1 MLRVQRPR
9 VPRRAATGLG
19 VTAMSD
25 SKTFPL
31 FAPAATIADA
41 IRASAEQRPMQGAYI
56 TAITCTRDISAI
68 VDTLRKNR
76 DAARQMAKDAQA
88 AGNGFT
94 YGASM
99 GYAAG
104 VRTAITALENWLNG
118 MPAPA
123 EPDYSHEDQTER
135 EIEEDRAAL
144 ACRVC
149 DRPAHWGRTR
159 DGVCRQCHEEA
170 RRDPSA
176 DTEDPSVRG
185 Y

>member
-1 MLRVQRPR
+1 M
-9 VPRRAATGLG
+9 T
-19 VTAMSD
+19 D

-31 FAPAATIADA
+31 FAPAATVADA

-56 TAITCTRDISAI
+56 TAITCVRDISAI
-68 VDTLRKNR
+68 VATLHKQR
-76 DAARQMAKDAQA
+76 AGALEMSKDAREAGDGYTSGVMTGHA
-88 AGNGFT
+88 AGL
-94 YGASM
+94 AM
-99 GYAAG
+99 GI
-104 VRTAITALENWLNG
+104 RALENWLNG
-118 MPAPA
+118 SAPAPA

-135 EIEEDRAAL
+135 EIEEDRKAL

-176 DTEDPSVRG
+176 DTEDSSVRG

>member
-1 MLRVQRPR
+1 M
-9 VPRRAATGLG
+9 T
-19 VTAMSD
+19 D

-31 FAPAATIADA
+31 FAPAATVADA
-41 IRASAEQRPMQGAYI
+41 IRASAQQRPMQGAYI
-56 TAITCTRDISAI
+56 TAITCVRDISAI
-68 VDTLRKNR
+68 VDSLRRTR
-76 DAARQMAKDAQA
+76 DGAREAAKDAKD
-88 AGNGFT
+88 AGDGYT
-94 YGASM
+94 SGVMTGMAS
-99 GYAAG
+99 GLN
-104 VRTAITALENWLNG
+104 TAITALENWLNG
-118 MPAPA
+118 SAPAPV

-135 EIEEDRAAL
+135 EIEEDRKAL

-176 DTEDPSVRG
+176 DTEDSSVRG